1 MLLALA
7 TSISASLLGTNV
19 VWKMFSMF
27 LYAIHIL
34 SPYMPWPATD
44 ITSSLLDLMTAG
56 SLIKMKKSL
65 YRALYL
71 RLTASMSWTAA
82 LLVSLMQSPPLK
94 HQRLSLHCMPNVSL
108 MLRPGTNILATATP
122 EWSLTWHVTKL
133 PKVCL
138 SISPSHHWN
147 VMPASLGSRRVHRC
161 QRWGRE

>member
-7 TSISASLLGTNV
+7 TSISALLLGINV

-27 LYAIHIL
+27 LHAIHIL

-44 ITSSLLDLMTAG
+44 ITLSLLDLMTAG
-56 SLIKMKKSL
+56 SLIKMKKLSF
-65 YRALYL
+65 RAFYL

-82 LLVSLMQSPPLK
+82 LLVSLTQSPPLK

-122 EWSLTWHVTKL
+122 EWSLTWHITKL

-147 VMPASLGSRRVHRC
+147 VMPASLGSRCIHRC